1 MGVDTPYRWLLAPI
15 LIWDIYVNVWVL
27 WIFSWRANNFW
38 WTCVY
43 NAMIIPKISCM
54 IPVSLWYRG
63 KGALYPAQKVQL
75 PTTIRFY
82 FMTWSFQ
89 FSPRKCRFFRLQTT
103 QLPPLRCSAYLWA
116 GFLKPPKLSGH
127 GRVHNCQKCVQVWR
141 QYNKNALYLGYKAAF
156 GFHIR

>member
-15 LIWDIYVNVWVL
+15 LIWDIYVDVWVL
-27 WIFSWRANNFW
+27 WIFNWRANNFW

-63 KGALYPAQKVQL
+63 KGALYSAKKVQL
-75 PTTIRFY
+75 PIAIHFH
-82 FMTWSFQ
+82 FMTWSFH
-89 FSPRKCRFFRLQTT
+89 FFFTKMSFFFRLQTT
-103 QLPPLRCSAYLWA
+103 QLPPPRCGAYLWA

-127 GRVHNCQKCVQVWR
+127 ERVHNCQKCVQVWR
-141 QYNKNALYLGYKAAF
+141 QYNKKCSLFRL
-156 GFHIR
+156 